1 VFLDREY
8 LPFMTKNICAT
19 LDLNKSIKTFQSNV
33 TKLLDFA
40 NIPEWDGKKL
50 KEREEE
56 IRVQAL
62 ILAGQCIALLLYN
75 LSISPKILDYSVA
88 QTQVWRSTNTQKHGY
103 KKRQIVTIGNVEVT
117 LNLPYVLEK
126 NSTSKKFDNSPL
138 KEQKIKTSNQGFC
151 PFLKWLGMSEGIT
164 PLVWST
170 IAKYGAIASSF
181 EAARTTLID
190 WGINISLKR
199 IERLTYY
206 FGKIGIDLRKNKLND
221 LESGSL
227 SNLNTLKDQRV
238 VIAADGGRTR
248 IRINKKG
255 RRKVKTNRHGFVGEW
270 MEPKLLTIYV
280 VNEQGKKIR
289 TSAIPI
295 INDGTYSGYKEFLKI
310 LEMYLVSLGISE
322 AKQVLLIADGAEWIW
337 IHIPPLLKKLKCPIE
352 TYQLLDFYHATSH
365 LQDFADAALST
376 NNERQQWFKKAR
388 KTLRKGQTLNLIRNM
403 DEFISGASGERLKIL
418 VRERNYILKAY
429 RRRLLKYNEVAS
441 KKLPLGSGAVESLIR
456 QVVNLRMKGNSKF
469 WLQDN
474 AEIMLHLRCQWI
486 AKTWDNFSD
495 SIFNSFIKPQTS

>member
-1 VFLDREY
+1 
-8 LPFMTKNICAT
+8 MTKNICAS
-19 LDLNKSIKTFQSNV
+19 LDLNTSIKTFQSNA

-62 ILAGQCIALLLYN
+62 ILAGQCMAILLYN

-88 QTQVWRSTNTQKHGY
+88 QTQGWRSTKTQKHGY

-117 LNLPYVLEK
+117 LNLPYVLERNPK
-126 NSTSKKFDNSPL
+126 SKKSDSSSLN
-138 KEQKIKTSNQGFC
+138 KQKIKTSNQGFC

-170 IAKYGAIASSF
+170 IAKYGTIASSF
-181 EAARTTLID
+181 DAAHSTLID
-190 WGINISLKR
+190 WGINVSLKR
-199 IERLTYY
+199 IERLTYL
-206 FGKIGIDLRKNKLND
+206 FGKIGINLRQSKILH
-221 LESGSL
+221 LEMDNL
-227 SNLNTLKDQRV
+227 SDSNVLKDQRV
-238 VIAADGGRTR
+238 VIAVDGGRTK
-248 IRINKKG
+248 IRFNKKG
-255 RRKVKTNRHGFVGEW
+255 RPSSKTNRHGFVGEW

-295 INDGTYSGYKEFLKI
+295 TNDGTYSGYKEFLKI
-310 LEMYLVSLGISE
+310 LEMYLVNLGISQ

-337 IHIPPLLKKLKCPIE
+337 IHIPPLLKKLKCPSE
-352 TYQLLDFYHATSH
+352 TYQLLDLYHAVSH
-365 LQDFADAALST
+365 LKDFADAAFST
-376 NNERQQWFKKAR
+376 DNESQLWFKKAR
-388 KTLRKGQTLNLIRNM
+388 KALKKGQTLDLMRNM
-403 DEFISGASGERLKIL
+403 GEFISGATGERCKIL

-441 KKLPLGSGAVESLIR
+441 QKLPLGSGAVESLIR
-456 QVVNLRMKGNSKF
+456 QVVNLRMKENSKF
-469 WLQDN
+469 WLQNN

-486 AKTWDNFSD
+486 AKTWDNFCD
-495 SIFNSFIKPQTS
+495 SIFNSLIKSPTG